1 MPPIRGRLTTIEID
15 YPFIDRLAQGL
26 IGEGSLSGMRI
37 FLPTRRACIALR
49 EALLRYSATAALLL
63 PRIIPLGGMLE
74 LEAEDDAPRTR
85 VLTLQRRLL
94 VLQLVERWQRVS
106 QTSSIANSP
115 NARIATALTN
125 ALLALQDD
133 LLLEEVDIQKALE
146 EPTLVPT
153 SCARHWRESVKFLQ
167 IITKSW
173 PQLLEERG
181 LIEPASERI
190 ESLNRLAD
198 EMRTEANRE
207 RLATSTASPSDAVI
221 IAGSTGSVKAT
232 ARLMREVLGLPN
244 GRVVLA
250 GCPATFAQNAEL
262 FELASAKLTHPFH
275 AFAMLFNSWNIPREE
290 LASLLRPFPIKD
302 TPSQAPTER
311 VRSQLLLASM
321 AECPNIE
328 KRLAHEGSTAASDIS
343 DATNLRLITCSDSQE
358 EADIV
363 SLLLRE
369 SLEKE
374 DRRAALIT
382 RDRELARRVR
392 SRLLGQW
399 NVRIEDTASYSL
411 AFSEAARVF
420 SLLLQAVTPERSR
433 EADSLAEELPLDI
446 FALKGLFALLGGDAA
461 NAWSAF
467 EARVLRKPSR
477 DEPRKTQR
485 AARDLRALQRLLA
498 SSSDSLQAQ
507 QRSLLEN
514 LLACIARF
522 ALVASRSTSRCELLK
537 AHSEASEAIASLADD
552 NEGLDTPAQE
562 EGLSAPLYRLEGG
575 AALARLL
582 ARLGEHWREE
592 RADEHPTSA
601 QAYRQTLEALLTSE
615 TMPGLYA
622 SHPRIAILGPLEARL
637 LAFDRVI
644 LGCMVEGIWPR
655 ESEISPFL
663 PNAVREKIGMKNNQY
678 RIGLSALDFLNFAS
692 TPKEVYITRAERING
707 RPQAASRF
715 VQRLETI
722 SGAHARFHDQRRQDE
737 LRAWSAHL
745 AKTTNDTIASRSQR
759 SNAAP
764 APKIASSVPDNLRL
778 GRINLTSLAD
788 LLNDPYTVYARQILR
803 LAPLEKLQQDA
814 EQALYGSFIHK
825 CFERII
831 RNFSNGELEI
841 STDLQSIIEQELQHY
856 APSPFVG
863 AFWREPLRRSAR
875 LLEQR
880 LSTLSPQKIWSEVKG
895 EYPVELPSGRSIT
908 ISAQADLIV
917 QSSDGEIIIIDH
929 KTGILP
935 SAKNLRAFE
944 YPQLLIGAWM
954 LGKGAF
960 SSKGVLKTDLDNS
973 ISAKYWRFSGKL
985 DENKIQNI
993 NEDLLMKKEQTIH
1006 ASLQSFYEGCYLH
1019 YYERLEHFDK
1029 RDSRYCAKPLTTNDA
1044 RFDDYAYLA
1053 RRREWVL
1060 DTDFDTD
1067 LDTDKDLAGEDSA

>member
-1 MPPIRGRLTTIEID
+1 M
-15 YPFIDRLAQGL
+15 
-26 IGEGSLSGMRI
+26 
-37 FLPTRRACIALR
+37 
-49 EALLRYSATAALLL
+49 
-63 PRIIPLGGMLE
+63 
-74 LEAEDDAPRTR
+74 
-85 VLTLQRRLL
+85 
-94 VLQLVERWQRVS
+94 
-106 QTSSIANSP
+106 
-115 NARIATALTN
+115 
-125 ALLALQDD
+125 
-133 LLLEEVDIQKALE
+133 
-146 EPTLVPT
+146 
-153 SCARHWRESVKFLQ
+153 
-167 IITKSW
+167 
-173 PQLLEERG
+173 
-181 LIEPASERI
+181 
-190 ESLNRLAD
+190 
-198 EMRTEANRE
+198 
-207 RLATSTASPSDAVI
+207 
-221 IAGSTGSVKAT
+221 
-232 ARLMREVLGLPN
+232 
-244 GRVVLA
+244 
-250 GCPATFAQNAEL
+250 
-262 FELASAKLTHPFH
+262 
-275 AFAMLFNSWNIPREE
+275 
-290 LASLLRPFPIKD
+290 
-302 TPSQAPTER
+302 TER
-311 VRSQLLLASM
+311 PDV
-321 AECPNIE
+321 E
-328 KRLAHEGSTAASDIS
+328 KRLAHRGSTATSDIS
-343 DATNLRLITCSDSQE
+343 DETNLRLITCSDSQE

-374 DRRAALIT
+374 DTRAALIT

-411 AFSEAARVF
+411 AFSEAARLF

-461 NAWSAF
+461 SAWNAF
-467 EARVLRKPSR
+467 EARILRKPSR
-477 DEPRKTQR
+477 DEPRKTQQ
-485 AARDLRALQRLLA
+485 AARDLRALQRLLE
-498 SSSDSLQAQ
+498 SSSASLQAQ
-507 QRSLLEN
+507 QRLLLEN
-514 LLACIARF
+514 LLACIAIF
-522 ALVASRSTSRCELLK
+522 ALVASRSTSRSELLK
-537 AHSEASEAIASLADD
+537 AHCEVSEAVANLAM
-552 NEGLDTPAQE
+552 NPENLDTPAKE
-562 EGLSAPLYRLEGG
+562 EGLGEHEASSEISALYRLEGG

-601 QAYRQTLEALLTSE
+601 QAYRQTLESLLTSE

-831 RNFSNGELEI
+831 KNFSNGELDV
-841 STDLQSIIEQELQHY
+841 SADLQDIIEQELQHY
-856 APSPFVG
+856 APSPFVA

-880 LSTLSPQKIWSEVKG
+880 LSTLSPQQICSEVKG
-895 EYPVELPSGRSIT
+895 EYQVELPSGRNIK
-908 ISAQADLIV
+908 IRAQADLIV
-917 QSSDGEIIIIDH
+917 ESSDGEIIIIDH

-935 SAKNLRAFE
+935 SAKDLRAFE

-954 LGKGAF
+954 LGEGAF
-960 SSKGVLKTDLDNS
+960 RGNEILKTDLANS
-973 ISAKYWRFSGKL
+973 ISARYWRFSGKL

-993 NEDLLMKKEQTIH
+993 NDDLLKKNKNEPATYP
-1006 ASLQSFYEGCYLH
+1006 SLHSFYEGCYRH

-1029 RDSRYCAKPLTTNDA
+1029 PDSRYCAKPLTNA

-1053 RRREWVL
+1053 RRREWAL
-1060 DTDFDTD
+1060 DADLDTD